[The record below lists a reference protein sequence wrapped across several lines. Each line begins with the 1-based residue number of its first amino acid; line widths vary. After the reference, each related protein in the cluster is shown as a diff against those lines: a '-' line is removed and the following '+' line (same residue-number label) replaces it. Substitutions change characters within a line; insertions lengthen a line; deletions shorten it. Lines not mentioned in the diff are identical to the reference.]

1 MIVFQ
6 EKSIIIY
13 SYNIVVVSLNLNELN
28 QIESG
33 ASKKKIYR
41 FKNKNTKNILVD
53 FSYNFS
59 DYLSFINVH
68 KYLSNIN
75 ISIPKI
81 FETNDNEKLILMEDF
96 GNDRY
101 DKIINNYDF
110 KQLLVNAIDSLIAIQ
125 NFDKPLIEDG
135 FKQYNYSIFKEE
147 LIEFVD
153 FYLPLLKITS
163 DQMEEFLQIWTS
175 EFKKIDFNWN
185 SFVHKDFELSNLMY
199 LPNKENHLKCGI
211 LDFQNAF
218 IGFSGWDLFSLLENP
233 RIDFDDKYNRELIEY
248 FYYKS
253 DQKISYKDFLM
264 QYFFLNTARQTRI
277 IGRWI
282 SLDKKNNNN
291 YYQSNFYS
299 VTIKRLKNSLY
310 NLQNKQLNYLY
321 KKIFKNE
328 KF

>member
-1 MIVFQ
+1 MI
-6 EKSIIIY
+6 
-13 SYNIVVVSLNLNELN
+13 SLNLNELN

-41 FKNKNTKNILVD
+41 FKNENTKNILVD
-53 FSYNFS
+53 FSYSFS
-59 DYLSFINVH
+59 DYLSFKNVY

-125 NFDKPLIEDG
+125 NFDKPLKTDG

-147 LIEFVD
+147 IIEFVD
-153 FYLPLLKITS
+153 FYLPSLKTTS
-163 DQMEEFLQIWTS
+163 DQMEEFLKTWKS
-175 EFKKIDFNWN
+175 EFNKLNFNWN
-185 SFVHKDFELSNLMY
+185 VFVHKDFELSNLMY
-199 LPNKENHLKCGI
+199 LPHKVNHLKCGI

-233 RIDFDDKYNRELIEY
+233 RIDFDEKYNKELIEY
-248 FYYKS
+248 FYNNS
-253 DQKISYKDFLM
+253 NQSISYKDFLT

-277 IGRWI
+277 IGRWVN
-282 SLDKKNNNN
+282 LDKKNNNN
-291 YYQSNFYS
+291 YYQSNFHA
-299 VTIKRLKNSLY
+299 VTMKRLKNSLF
-310 NLQNKQLNYLY
+310 NLQNKKLINLY
-321 KKIFKNE
+321 KIILKNE

>member
-1 MIVFQ
+1 M
-6 EKSIIIY
+6 
-13 SYNIVVVSLNLNELN
+13 VSLNINELN

-41 FKNKNTKNILVD
+41 FKNESKKKILVD

-81 FETNDNEKLILMEDF
+81 FETSDIEKLILMEDF

-101 DKIINNYDF
+101 DKIINNYDV
-110 KQLLVNAIDSLIAIQ
+110 KQLLVNAIDSLLVIQ
-125 NFDKPLIEDG
+125 NFDKPLKTDG
-135 FKQYNYSIFKEE
+135 FKQYNYSTFKEE
-147 LIEFVD
+147 IIEFVD
-153 FYLPLLKITS
+153 SYLPILKTSS
-163 DQMEEFLQIWTS
+163 DQIEEFLQIWKS
-175 EFKKIDFNWN
+175 EFEKFNFNWN

-199 LPNKENHLKCGI
+199 LPHKENHLKCGI

-233 RIDFDDKYNRELIEY
+233 RVDFDEKYNKDLIEY
-248 FYYKS
+248 FYNNS
-253 DQKISYKDFLM
+253 NQRISYKDFLK

-277 IGRWI
+277 LGRWVN
-282 SLDKKNNNN
+282 LDEKNNNN
-291 YYQSNFYS
+291 YYKSNFHA
-299 VTIKRLKNSLY
+299 VTIKRLKNSLF
-310 NLQNKQLNYLY
+310 NLQNTQLNNLY
-321 KKIFKNE
+321 KIILKNE

>member
-1 MIVFQ
+1 M
-6 EKSIIIY
+6 
-13 SYNIVVVSLNLNELN
+13 VSFNLNELN

-41 FKNKNTKNILVD
+41 FKNENTKNIIVD
-53 FSYNFS
+53 FSYSFS

-125 NFDKPLIEDG
+125 NFDKPLKTDG
-135 FKQYNYSIFKEE
+135 FKQYNYSTFKEE
-147 LIEFVD
+147 IIEFVD
-153 FYLPLLKITS
+153 FYLPILKTS
-163 DQMEEFLQIWTS
+163 SDKIEEFLQIWKS
-175 EFKKIDFNWN
+175 EFEKFNFNWN

-199 LPNKENHLKCGI
+199 LPHKENHLKCGI

-233 RIDFDDKYNRELIEY
+233 RIDFDEKYNQELIEY
-248 FYYKS
+248 FYHNS
-253 DQKISYKDFLM
+253 NQIISYKEFLM

-277 IGRWI
+277 IGRWVN
-282 SLDKKNNNN
+282 LDKKNYNS
-291 YYQSNFYS
+291 YYQSSYHS
-299 VTIKRLKNSLY
+299 VTIKRLKNSLF
-310 NLQNKQLNYLY
+310 NLQNKQLTNLY
-321 KKIFKNE
+321 KTILKNE
-328 KF
+328 

>member
-1 MIVFQ
+1 M
-6 EKSIIIY
+6 
-13 SYNIVVVSLNLNELN
+13 VSLNINELN

-41 FKNKNTKNILVD
+41 FKNENKKNILVD
-53 FSYNFS
+53 FSYSFS

-125 NFDKPLIEDG
+125 NFDKPLKTDG

-147 LIEFVD
+147 IIEFVD
-153 FYLPLLKITS
+153 FYLPSLETTS
-163 DQMEEFLQIWTS
+163 DQMEEFLKTWKS
-175 EFKKIDFNWN
+175 EFNKLNFNWN
-185 SFVHKDFELSNLMY
+185 VFVHKDFELSNLMY
-199 LPNKENHLKCGI
+199 LPHKVNHLKCGI

-233 RIDFDDKYNRELIEY
+233 RIDFDEKYNKELIEY
-248 FYYKS
+248 FYNNS
-253 DQKISYKDFLM
+253 NQSISYKDFLT

-277 IGRWI
+277 IGRWVN
-282 SLDKKNNNN
+282 LDEKNNNH
-291 YYQSNFYS
+291 YYQSNFHA
-299 VTIKRLKNSLY
+299 VTMKRLKNSLF
-310 NLQNKQLNYLY
+310 NLQNKKLRNLY
-321 KKIFKNE
+321 KIILKNE

>member
-1 MIVFQ
+1 MVT
-6 EKSIIIY
+6 
-13 SYNIVVVSLNLNELN
+13 LNFNELN

-53 FSYNFS
+53 FSYSFS

-81 FETNDNEKLILMEDF
+81 LDTSDFDKLILMEDF
-96 GNDRY
+96 GNERY
-101 DKIINNYDF
+101 DKIINNYDL
-110 KQLLVNAIDSLIAIQ
+110 KQLLVNATDSLIAIQ

-163 DQMEEFLQIWTS
+163 DQMEEFLQIWAS
-175 EFKKIDFNWN
+175 EFKKLNFNWN
-185 SFVHKDFELSNLMY
+185 AFVHKDFELSNLMY
-199 LPNKENHLKCGI
+199 LPHRENHLKCGI

-233 RIDFDDKYNRELIEY
+233 RIDLDVKYNKELIEY
-248 FYYKS
+248 FYNNTN
-253 DQKISYKDFLM
+253 QIISYKDFLT

-277 IGRWI
+277 IGRWVN
-282 SLDKKNNNN
+282 LDKKNNNKH
-291 YYQSNFYS
+291 YQSNFHA
-299 VTIKRLKNSLY
+299 VTIKRLKNSLF
-310 NLQNKQLNYLY
+310 NLQNKQLINLY
-321 KKIFKNE
+321 KIILKNE

>member
-1 MIVFQ
+1 
-6 EKSIIIY
+6 
-13 SYNIVVVSLNLNELN
+13 VVTLNLNELN

-41 FKNKNTKNILVD
+41 FKNENTKNILVD
-53 FSYNFS
+53 FSYSFS

-68 KYLSNIN
+68 QYLSNIN
-75 ISIPKI
+75 ISIPEI
-81 FETNDNEKLILMEDF
+81 FDTNDNEKIILMEDF

-101 DKIINNYDF
+101 DKIITNYDVR
-110 KQLLVNAIDSLIAIQ
+110 QLLVNAIDSLIAIQ
-125 NFDKPLIEDG
+125 HYDKPLIADG
-135 FKQYNYSIFKEE
+135 FKEYNYLNFKEE
-147 LIEFVD
+147 IIEFVD
-153 FYLPLLKITS
+153 FYLPLLKTSS
-163 DQMEEFLQIWTS
+163 DQMEEFLQILTS
-175 EFKKIDFNWN
+175 EFNKLNFHWN

-199 LPNKENHLKCGI
+199 LPNKVNHLKCGI

-218 IGFSGWDLFSLLENP
+218 IGFPGWDLFSLLENP
-233 RIDFDDKYNRELIEY
+233 RIDFEDKYNQELIEY

-253 DQKISYKDFLM
+253 DQKISYKDFFI

-277 IGRWI
+277 IGRWV

-291 YYQSNFYS
+291 YYQSNFHS

-310 NLQNKQLNYLY
+310 NLQNKQLSHLY
-321 KKIFKNE
+321 KKILKNE

>member
-1 MIVFQ
+1 M
-6 EKSIIIY
+6 
-13 SYNIVVVSLNLNELN
+13 VSFNLNELN

-41 FKNKNTKNILVD
+41 FKNENIKNILVD
-53 FSYNFS
+53 FSYSLS

-125 NFDKPLIEDG
+125 NFDKPLKTDG

-147 LIEFVD
+147 IIEFVD
-153 FYLPLLKITS
+153 FYLPSLKTTS
-163 DQMEEFLQIWTS
+163 DQMEEFLKTWKS
-175 EFKKIDFNWN
+175 EFNKLNFNWN
-185 SFVHKDFELSNLMY
+185 AFVHKDFELSNLMY
-199 LPNKENHLKCGI
+199 LPHKVNHLKCGI

-233 RIDFDDKYNRELIEY
+233 RINFDEKYNKELIEY
-248 FYYKS
+248 FYNNS
-253 DQKISYKDFLM
+253 NQIISYKDFLI

-277 IGRWI
+277 IGRWVN
-282 SLDKKNNNN
+282 LDEKNNNN
-291 YYQSNFYS
+291 FYQLNFNA
-299 VTIKRLKNSLY
+299 VTIKRLKNSLF
-310 NLQNKQLNYLY
+310 NLQNKKLSNLY
-321 KKIFKNE
+321 KRILKNE
-328 KF
+328 EF